1 MRSFSSGSFGRS
13 NDPWFRVGEVGV
25 TTTIALT
32 AMGIFSIFV
41 YVAEGG
47 TRALSKYFWLIPT
60 GTDGSAGPAVAEG
73 GVWRLFTWPLFLE
86 PGARVFFAAILIA
99 IFYMLGSQVEEVMG
113 RIRYARFLV
122 FIIVLPG
129 IAVTVLD
136 FGLGISGAAGGLRFP
151 ELAVLVAF
159 ALIYPEARFF
169 FGIPAWGLALGII
182 VIEALQTT
190 ADRNWFGL
198 LLGTFV
204 VGLATLLVRAMGL
217 AESASWIPRIP
228 LPASLGGAPQQGGQA
243 PRRSKPS
250 RARRK
255 SNLQAV
261 APDPVQ
267 DDLADMEIDSLLD
280 QVANEG
286 LDSLTKAQRKRLEE
300 HSKRMRKRKD

>member
-13 NDPWFRVGEVGV
+13 NDPWFRVGDVGV

-32 AMGIFSIFV
+32 AMGVFSIFV
-41 YVAEGG
+41 YVAEGSS
-47 TRALSKYFWLIPT
+47 RALSKYFWLTPRGI
-60 GTDGSAGPAVAEG
+60 SSVFGPSVTEG
-73 GVWRLFTWPLFLE
+73 GVWRLFTWPLFLDNQT
-86 PGARVFFAAILIA
+86 RVLNAVILIA
-99 IFYMLGSQVEEVMG
+99 IFYMLGSRVEEVMG
-113 RIRYARFLV
+113 RIRYTRFIA
-122 FIIVLPG
+122 FIVVLP
-129 IAVTVLD
+129 AVAVAVLD
-136 FGLGISGAAGGLRFP
+136 LGLGISGVAGGLRFP
-151 ELAVLVAF
+151 ELAILIAF

-169 FGIPAWGLALGII
+169 FGIPAWGMALGII

-204 VGLATLLVRAMGL
+204 VVLATLLIRAMGL

-228 LPASLGGAPQQGGQA
+228 LPASLGGSPQHASQA
-243 PRRSKPS
+243 RQSRPS

-255 SNLQAV
+255 TNLQAV
-261 APDPVQ
+261 TPDPVQ

>member
-32 AMGIFSIFV
+32 AMGVFSIFV
-41 YVAEGG
+41 YVAEGS
-47 TRALSKYFWLIPT
+47 TRALSKYFWLIPA
-60 GTDGSAGPAVAEG
+60 GTDGSAGPSVSEG
-73 GVWRLFTWPLFLE
+73 GVWRLFTWPLFLDDRT
-86 PGARVFFAAILIA
+86 RVLSAVILIA

-113 RIRYARFLV
+113 RIRFTRFMA
-122 FIIVLPG
+122 FIIILPG
-129 IAVTVLD
+129 IAVTLLD
-136 FGLGISGAAGGLRFP
+136 LGLSIQGLAGGLRFP

-169 FGIPAWGLALGII
+169 FGIPAWGIAIGVIL
-182 VIEALQTT
+182 IEALQTT

-204 VGLATLLVRAMGL
+204 VGLAVLLVRAMGL

-228 LPASLGGAPQQGGQA
+228 LPASLGGSPQQGGQ
-243 PRRSKPS
+243 PRQPRPS

-255 SNLQAV
+255 SNLQSV
-261 APDPVQ
+261 APDPVH

-280 QVANEG
+280 QVANDG